1 MKAFDTYTHINDLK
15 KVGFREEQA
24 AVIIRSLMDSRE
36 MDLANL
42 ATKEQVNNIEKTMA
56 TKGDIADLRTEIAE
70 LRTELKGDIAELRT
84 ELKGEIAELRTE
96 LKGEIAELRTE
107 LKGDISGLRAEL
119 TGVKDMIK
127 DLQINLVKWIVG
139 LMIAFSGI
147 IFAGIQL
154 LKI

>member
-42 ATKEQVNNIEKTMA
+42 ATKEQVANIERNMVTREQLAEAIAEVKA
-56 TKGDIADLRTEIAE
+56 ELKGDIAE

-84 ELKGEIAELRTE
+84 ELAELRTE
-96 LKGEIAELRTE
+96 TK
-107 LKGDISGLRAEL
+107 KDISGLRAEI

-127 DLQINLVKWIVG
+127 DLQVNLVKWIVG
-139 LMIAFSGI
+139 LMIAFTGI
-147 IFAGIQL
+147 ILAGIQL
-154 LKI
+154 IR